1 MNRRNFIRVTTS
13 SAGGLML
20 AFHLPGC
27 SKTKLPGNTGL
38 PTEINAWLVIDPDN
52 SVTVRVAKS
61 EMGEGIFTSLPMI
74 VAEELGVDWD
84 QVKTEYA
91 DANRNLKEDSVY
103 GSMNTGGSRSVRM
116 GRPALQLAGAT
127 AREQLIK
134 AAATRWETDPKHCVA
149 SGGKVSWNGKSLDYG
164 ELAADAALIDAGD
177 VAIKE
182 PAAYELIG
190 RPTLRVEVPLKVN
203 GSAIYGMDVRLD
215 GMVYAAIK
223 HCPVIGG
230 TVESY
235 NDDSIQA
242 HPGFIQVVNLETSVA
257 VVADHYWQ
265 AQTAVDA
272 LVVNWNK
279 GQGAGTS
286 TKNWEAEFRAALDEE
301 GVDASETQASF
312 DEIKTALEASNST
325 LTGDYFAPYLAHT
338 CMEPLNCTVHVQD
351 DRVDIWTGTQNP
363 EGATTI
369 GAETSGISTDNV
381 YTHNCFL
388 GGGFGRRSNT
398 DYVGDAV
405 RIGMQVKGP
414 VQLIWSRKEDVRQ
427 GRYRP
432 MSAIRFTAGFDE
444 NKESVVLANHSV
456 THSILS
462 GINRWIV
469 RSGIDPTSVEGLAE
483 IPYAIPKKRATHTI
497 KNTHLTTWFWR
508 SVGSSQN
515 AFAMESFIDEMAAHA
530 GADPFAFRLSL
541 LEEEPDLSR
550 VLEVL
555 REKSGWGKR
564 MASGT
569 AQGLAIHES
578 FGSIV
583 GQVADVV
590 VTRNGKVKVER
601 VVSVVDC
608 GHLVN
613 PLTAGE
619 QVESGIMYGLTAA
632 LFGEI
637 RVRDGA
643 VVESNFHNYEIAR
656 MIDAPQME
664 THFSLA
670 GGDKWGGMGEPGLP
684 PLAPAVCNA
693 IFRITGKRVRSLPL
707 SRHDLSWA

>member
-1 MNRRNFIRVTTS
+1 MNRRNFIRVASS

-27 SKTKLPGNTGL
+27 SKTNLPGNTGL

-74 VAEELGVDWD
+74 VAEELGVDWN

-91 DANRNLKEDSVY
+91 DANRNLKEEVY
-103 GSMNTGGSRSVRM
+103 GNMNTGGSRSVRV

-134 AAATRWETDPKHCVA
+134 AAAKRWETDPKHCVA

-177 VAIKE
+177 VTIKE
-182 PAAYELIG
+182 PAEFELIG
-190 RPTLRVEVPLKVN
+190 QPMLRLEVPMKVN
-203 GSAIYGMDVRLD
+203 GTAIYGMDVRPE

-230 TVESY
+230 TVENY
-235 NDDSIQA
+235 DEESIQG
-242 HPGFIQVVNLETSVA
+242 HPGFIQVVNLETAVA

-279 GQGAGTS
+279 GSGAGTS
-286 TKNWEAEFRAALDEE
+286 TKEWETEFLAALDEE
-301 GVDASETQASF
+301 GKEASETQTSL
-312 DEIKTALEASNST
+312 DETTAALEDSKST
-325 LTGDYFAPYLAHT
+325 ITADYFAPYLAHT

-351 DRVDIWTGTQNP
+351 DRVDIWAGTQNP
-363 EGATTI
+363 EGATKI
-369 GAETSGISTDNV
+369 GAEISGISTDNV

-405 RIGMQVKGP
+405 RIGMQVKRP

-427 GRYRP
+427 GRFRP

-444 NKESVVLANHSV
+444 NRKSTVLANHSV

-462 GINRWIV
+462 GINRWITL
-469 RSGIDPTSVEGLAE
+469 SGIDPTSVEGLAE

-515 AFAMESFIDEMAAHA
+515 AFATESFVDEMAVHT
-530 GADPFAFRLSL
+530 GVDPFTYRLSL
-541 LEEEPDLSR
+541 LEEQPDLTR

-564 MASGT
+564 LPAER

-583 GQVADVV
+583 GQVADVH
-590 VTRNGKVKVER
+590 VTRAGKVKVEK

-613 PLTAGE
+613 PLTAEE

-656 MIDAPQME
+656 MIDAPRME

-670 GGDKWGGMGEPGLP
+670 GGEKWGGMGEPGLP

-693 IFRITGKRVRSLPL
+693 IFRVTGKRIRSLPL
-707 SRHDLSWA
+707 SRHDLTWA

>member
-1 MNRRNFIRVTTS
+1 MNRRNFIRVATS

-27 SKTKLPGNTGL
+27 SKPTPTGNSELPS
-38 PTEINAWLVIDPDN
+38 EINAWLVIDPDN

-74 VAEELGVDWD
+74 VAEELGVDWGS
-84 QVKTEYA
+84 VSVEYA
-91 DANRNLKEDSVY
+91 DANRNLRENSVY
-103 GSMNTGGSRSVRM
+103 GSMRTGGSRSVRM
-116 GRPALQLAGAT
+116 GREQLQAAGAE
-127 AREQLIK
+127 ARERLIQ
-134 AAATRWETDPKHCVA
+134 AAASRWETDSKLCEA
-149 SGGKVSWNGKSLDYG
+149 SAGKVSWNGKSFLYG
-164 ELAADAALIDAGD
+164 ELAADAALIDIDD
-177 VAIKE
+177 VTIKE
-182 PAAYELIG
+182 PSEYQLIG
-190 RPTLRVEVPLKVN
+190 QPTLRVEVPMKVN
-203 GSAIYGMDVRLD
+203 GTAIYGMDVRLD

-230 TVESY
+230 TVEDY
-235 NDDSIQA
+235 DDESIQDY
-242 HPGFIQVVNLETSVA
+242 PGFVQVVNLETAVA

-279 GQGAGTS
+279 GSGAGTS
-286 TKNWEAEFRAALDEE
+286 TKNWRVEFLAALDEE
-301 GVDASETQASF
+301 GKEASETQASL
-312 DEIKTALEASNST
+312 DATTTALEASNST
-325 LTGDYFAPYLAHT
+325 ITADYFVPYLAHT

-351 DRVDIWTGTQNP
+351 DQVDIWTGTQNP

-369 GAETSGISTDNV
+369 GAEISGMSTDNV

-405 RIGMQVKGP
+405 RIGMQVKRP

-427 GRYRP
+427 GRFRP
-432 MSAIRFTAGFDE
+432 MSAIRFTAGFDD
-444 NKESVVLANHSV
+444 NKKSVVLANHSV

-462 GINRWIV
+462 GINRWITL
-469 RSGIDPTSVEGLAE
+469 SGIDPTSVEGLAE
-483 IPYAIPKKRATHTI
+483 IPYEIARKRATHTI

-508 SVGSSQN
+508 SVGNSQN
-515 AFAMESFIDEMAAHA
+515 AFAMESFVDEMAIHA
-530 GADPFAFRLSL
+530 GVDPFAFRLAM
-541 LEEEPDLSR
+541 LEEAPDLTR

-555 REKSGWGKR
+555 KEKSGWGKT
-564 MASGT
+564 MASGM

-583 GQVADVV
+583 GQVADVH
-590 VTRNGKVKVER
+590 VTGTGKVKVER

-613 PLTAGE
+613 PLTAEE

-693 IFRITGKRVRSLPL
+693 IFRVTGKRVRSLPL
-707 SRHDLSWA
+707 SHHDLSWA

>member
-1 MNRRNFIRVTTS
+1 
-13 SAGGLML
+13 
-20 AFHLPGC
+20 
-27 SKTKLPGNTGL
+27 
-38 PTEINAWLVIDPDN
+38 
-52 SVTVRVAKS
+52 
-61 EMGEGIFTSLPMI
+61 MI

-103 GSMNTGGSRSVRM
+103 GNMNTGGSRSVRV

-134 AAATRWETDPKHCVA
+134 AAAMRWETDPKHCVA
-149 SGGKVSWNGKSLDYG
+149 SGGKVSWNGKSLNYG
-164 ELAADAALIDAGD
+164 ELAADAVLIDVGD

-182 PAAYELIG
+182 PTAYELIG
-190 RPTLRVEVPLKVN
+190 QPTLRVEVPLKVN

-235 NDDSIQA
+235 NDDSLQDL
-242 HPGFIQVVNLETSVA
+242 PGFIQVVNLETAVA

-272 LVVNWNK
+272 LVVDWNK
-279 GQGAGTS
+279 GSGAGTS

-301 GVDASETQASF
+301 GVDASETQASL
-312 DEIKTALEASNST
+312 DEIETALEASDST
-325 LTGDYFAPYLAHT
+325 LTADYFAPYLAHT

-405 RIGMQVKGP
+405 RIGMQAKRP

-427 GRYRP
+427 GRFRP

-444 NKESVVLANHSV
+444 KKESVALANHSV
-456 THSILS
+456 THSILA

-515 AFAMESFIDEMAAHA
+515 AFAMESFVDEMAVHA
-530 GADPFAFRLSL
+530 DADPFAFRLSL

-555 REKSGWGKR
+555 REKSGWGKN
-564 MASGT
+564 MASGR

-583 GQVADVV
+583 GQVADVH
-590 VTRNGKVKVER
+590 VTRTGKVKVER

-656 MIDAPQME
+656 MIDAPEMD

-693 IFRITGKRVRSLPL
+693 IFRVTGKRVRSLPL

>member
-1 MNRRNFIRVTTS
+1 MNRRNFIRVATS

-27 SKTKLPGNTGL
+27 SKSRRSTNSGL
-38 PTEINAWLVIDPDN
+38 PSEINAWLMIDPDD
-52 SVTVRVAKS
+52 SVTIRVARS

-74 VAEELGVDWD
+74 VAEELGVDWGS
-84 QVKTEYA
+84 VNAEYA
-91 DANRNLKEDSVY
+91 DANRNLRENSVY
-103 GSMNTGGSRSVRM
+103 GSMRTGGSRSVRM
-116 GRPALQLAGAT
+116 GREQLQAAGAE
-127 AREQLIK
+127 ARERLIQ
-134 AAATRWETDPKHCVA
+134 AAASRWGTDAKLCEA
-149 SGGKVSWNGKSLDYG
+149 SSGKVSWSGRSFRYG
-164 ELAADAALIDAGD
+164 ELAADAALIDVGE
-177 VAIKE
+177 VRIKE
-182 PAAYELIG
+182 PAEYELIG
-190 RPTLRVEVPLKVN
+190 QPTLRLEVPMKVN
-203 GSAIYGMDVRLD
+203 GTAIYGMDVRPE

-223 HCPVIGG
+223 HSPVIGG
-230 TVESY
+230 TVEGY
-235 NDDSIQA
+235 NEDSIQD
-242 HPGFIQVVNLETSVA
+242 HPGFIQVVNLETAVA

-272 LVVNWNK
+272 LVVDWNK
-279 GQGAGTS
+279 GSGAGTS
-286 TKNWEAEFRAALDEE
+286 TKKWETEFLAALDEE
-301 GVDASETQASF
+301 GKEASETQASS
-312 DEIKTALEASNST
+312 DETATALEGSKSMITA
-325 LTGDYFAPYLAHT
+325 DYFVPYLAHT
-338 CMEPLNCTVHVQD
+338 CMEPLNCTVHIQD

-363 EGATTI
+363 EEVTTV
-369 GAETSGISTDNV
+369 GAEISGISTDNV
-381 YTHNCFL
+381 FTHNCFL

-398 DYVGDAV
+398 DYVGDAM
-405 RIGMQVKGP
+405 RIGMQIKRP

-427 GRYRP
+427 GRFRP

-444 NKESVVLANHSV
+444 KKKPIVLANHSV

-462 GINRWIV
+462 GINRWITI
-469 RSGIDPTSVEGLAE
+469 SGIDPTSVEGLAE
-483 IPYAIPKKRATHTI
+483 IPYAIPQKRATHTI

-515 AFAMESFIDEMAAHA
+515 AFAVESFVDEMAAYA
-530 GADPFAFRLSL
+530 DVDPFTYRLSM
-541 LEEEPDLSR
+541 LEEQADLTR

-555 REKSGWGKR
+555 REKSGWGKTLP
-564 MASGT
+564 AGV

-583 GQVADVV
+583 GQVADVH
-590 VTRNGKVKVER
+590 VTRAGKVKVER

-613 PLTAGE
+613 PLTAEE

-656 MIDAPQME
+656 MIDAPHME

-670 GGDKWGGMGEPGLP
+670 GGEKWGGMGEPGLP

-693 IFRITGKRVRSLPL
+693 VFRVTGKRVRSLPL